1 MEIVFLLLLL
11 AVVILLFVCI
21 FLTVKQ
27 KDIISSSVKNDLS
40 SYVADIKNDILG
52 SVKLLSDNNLGAM
65 EQLSKMLHINQNQ
78 ASEIQARQLSVMEQ
92 NISLNL
98 DKSADTT
105 VSLIDRFQES
115 ISAQFIQM
123 NQSLA
128 KQHDQFSKQTAFQI
142 SQMETRLQGLEKN
155 TEEKLNAMRTSIS
168 DNMVLIRNENAQ
180 KLDEIRGTVDEKL
193 QSTLEKRIAESFKT
207 VSERLEQVYKGLGEM
222 KNLANDV
229 GGLKKVLSGV
239 KTRGILGEV
248 QLGAILE
255 DILTK
260 DQYDTNVVTIPGRNE
275 RVEFAVKLPG
285 ENGSI
290 YLPIDSKFPADRY
303 AQLISAKELGDK
315 SAIESAYKL
324 LETTI
329 KNEAKNIKSKYI
341 EVPYTTN
348 FGIMFLPF
356 EGLYAEVVNRGLVEV
371 LQRDYHINIAG
382 PSTMAALLNSLQMGF
397 RTLAIQKRSS
407 EVWILLDSVKSE
419 FEKFDSVLE
428 KMQTH
433 LNQTSK
439 DLDNLMGTRTRAIK
453 RQLSNVQKLD
463 TLSITDNIN

>member
-11 AVVILLFVCI
+11 AVVILIFVCI

-303 AQLISAKELGDK
+303 SQLISAKELGDK

-371 LQRDYHINIAG
+371 LQRDFHINIAG